1 MKRNRNYKIR
11 KSNAI
16 KTLPRSLYSYHTIQ
30 QLPFEKTKKILLNS
44 GLKLTDQEV
53 KVISEIL
60 HKIAELIIKEFI
72 TK

>member
-1 MKRNRNYKIR
+1 MKRNRNNKII

-16 KTLPRSLYSYHTIQ
+16 KTLPKSLYSCHTIQ

-44 GLKLTDQEV
+44 GLKLSDQEI

-60 HKIAELIIKEFI
+60 HKIAELIIKECI
-72 TK
+72 IK